1 MNQNSKDT
9 NINIPLK
16 TLSGSKYLLSLINL
30 VLICIAIIL
39 FAIIGALYFHSTPNG
54 ISAITDSIDFQDNGD
69 EFAADE
75 SVENE
80 ISGEQIRLKED
91 YGIIAEKNIF
101 SPERK
106 EWVVKVIEPKKRN
119 IPINKPREKKIPKK
133 NPRKIVLHGVIIA
146 GDIRKALI
154 NNPSKGGGRKR
165 TIYIEEGDELE
176 GYKVMSIES
185 DHIKLDWGGEE
196 IVVNLYSK

>member
-1 MNQNSKDT
+1 MNQNTKDT

-39 FAIIGALYFHSTPNG
+39 FAIIGTLYFHSTPNG
-54 ISAITDSIDFQDNGD
+54 ISAITNSIDFQDNED

-75 SVENE
+75 SAENE
-80 ISGEQIRLKED
+80 ISGEQIRSNED
-91 YGIIAEKNIF
+91 YGIITEKNIF

-106 EWVVKVIEPKKRN
+106 DWVVKVIEPKKRN
-119 IPINKPREKKIPKK
+119 ITINKPRGKKIPKK
-133 NPRKIVLHGVIIA
+133 NPGKIVLHGVIIA

-154 NNPSKGGGRKR
+154 NNPLKRGGGKR
-165 TIYIEEGDELE
+165 TIYVEEGDELE
-176 GYKVMSIES
+176 GYKVMSIEP
-185 DHIKLDWGGEE
+185 DHIKLDWDGEE
-196 IVVNLYSK
+196 IVVNLNSK